1 MCNIKQPSKR
11 VHVMPKAR
19 AKNLN

>member
-19 AKNLN
+19 AINLN